1 MAEDS
6 YIDVARQRRTVNKLK
21 ALIDKKADASAVGKE
36 DPIFISI
43 KQTINS
49 SGKVTYPSTITAY
62 RKSLPV
68 TADVVFKAIT
78 EGTAEIYIDIQGVNT
93 FPAISKASTNSNSLG
108 NTVYI
113 QGILGLEP
121 YPYTSGQ
128 GFSLEIFRIIVPN
141 DPKSSSLSFSTTS
154 NRNIFFDKETMSVVT
169 NVSSLGSSLRI
180 DNITIGIKDSAV
192 TTAKLAD
199 GSVTKAKLGSD
210 VVIPEAVTDDHI
222 NSLIDTKLS
231 GKTPPTII
239 TTTQT
244 TTSSNDYPIT
254 AAQKQEIL
262 ANWPNVILH
271 CKSGDTWGYDYVL
284 VPSNSGMNIF
294 HFSSYAETAGVKTS
308 IDCNDNTT
316 DSGCSLSSYN
326 YIDESKLKTILASAY
341 VADDGT
347 VHFTIE

>member
-21 ALIDKKADASAVGKE
+21 ALIDEKI
-36 DPIFISI
+36 PSI
-43 KQTINS
+43 DTRSKYICLGYYSGLNKYFHEIPAETTIDMN
-49 SGKVTYPSTITAY
+49 
-62 RKSLPV
+62 
-68 TADVVFKAIT
+68 F
-78 EGTAEIYIDIQGVNT
+78 
-93 FPAISKASTNSNSLG
+93 SKASTIVGDSYDKDDLDWTAAKNLIYNEG
-108 NTVYI
+108 YI
-113 QGILGLEP
+113 P
-121 YPYTSGQ
+121 YMQIMDTGGYYAFLSCQTLQNGVFSSFGQFRSGDVQ
-128 GFSLEIFRIIVPN
+128 YDATHLI
-141 DPKSSSLSFSTTS
+141 
-154 NRNIFFDKETMSVVT
+154 
-169 NVSSLGSSLRI
+169 
-180 DNITIGIKDSAV
+180 
-192 TTAKLAD
+192 AKLDLSTGNIKIQHEVFTSTDIAD